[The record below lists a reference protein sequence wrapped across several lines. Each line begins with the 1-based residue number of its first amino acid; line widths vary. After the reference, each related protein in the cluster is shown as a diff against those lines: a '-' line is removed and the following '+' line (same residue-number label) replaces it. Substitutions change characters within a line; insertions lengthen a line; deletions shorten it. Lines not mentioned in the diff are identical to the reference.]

1 MRESM
6 KNLTLDAG
14 LFVENK
20 IYNVACV
27 KLLC

>member
-1 MRESM
+1 M

-27 KLLC
+27 KQLC